1 MIIIIDLVGAIKMAR
16 TQMVAS
22 FGRRRFLGGAAAGTA
37 LLAAPAIASTG
48 VEVVDIAGRTVS
60 LKAPARRIILG
71 EGRLM
76 YGFSV
81 LQPAKPFERLVGWG
95 DDMALF
101 DPGTYRQYRTKH
113 PSGDKVPRFGS
124 AVNSDFS
131 VERAIA
137 VNPDLVLFPLSAY
150 QRQIQAGT
158 FDKLQRAG
166 IPAAVVDLREALAQN
181 TQPSIE
187 IMGALLGLDG
197 EAAAFNRFYLRET
210 RRVSSAVWNMPAN
223 KRTTVFMER
232 AAGFDPNNCC
242 MTFGNANLGVT
253 LQDAGGINWGAGRF
267 PGIGGTA
274 SPEAILTL
282 DPEAIIGTGAD
293 WSESTPG
300 ARGVPFG
307 YETTQAQVQAALKA
321 LAERPGWSALRAVRS
336 KRFYSIYHQFYTSP
350 AHLVAMQVF
359 AKWLYPEQFAGLDPD
374 AVWQEYH
381 ARFSPIPLSGV
392 FWAQL
397 A

>member
-1 MIIIIDLVGAIKMAR
+1 MKKRRDLSA
-16 TQMVAS
+16 
-22 FGRRRFLGGAAAGTA
+22 FGRRAFMGGMAGAGA
-37 LLAAPAIASTG
+37 LLAAPAIAAG
-48 VEVVDIAGRTVS
+48 GIEIVDIAGRNVS
-60 LKAPARRIILG
+60 LKAPAKRVILG

-76 YGFSV
+76 YGYSV
-81 LQPAKPFERLVGWG
+81 LQPKAPFERLAGWG
-95 DDMALF
+95 DDMVLY
-101 DPGTYRQYRTKH
+101 DPGTYRHYRAKH
-113 PSGDKVPRFGS
+113 PSGENVPRFGS

-131 VERAIA
+131 VEQAIA
-137 VNPDLVLFPLSAY
+137 LNPDLVLFPLSAY

-166 IPAAVVDLREALAQN
+166 IPVAIVDLREALAQN

-187 IMGALLGLDG
+187 IMGSLLGLDK
-197 EAAAFNRFYLRET
+197 EAAEFNRFYLRET
-210 RRVSSAVWNMPAN
+210 RRVSSAVWNLPAN

-232 AAGFDPNNCC
+232 AAGIDPNNCC

-253 LQDAGGINWGAGRF
+253 LQDAGGINWGAARF

-274 SPEAILTL
+274 SPETILTL
-282 DPEAIIGTGAD
+282 DPEIIIGTGAD
-293 WSESTPG
+293 WSESTPE

-307 YETTQAQVQAALKA
+307 YEATPVRVQAALKA
-321 LAERPGWSALRAVRS
+321 LADRPGWSALKAVKS

-381 ARFSPIPLSGV
+381 ARYSPIPLSGV

>member
-1 MIIIIDLVGAIKMAR
+1 MTKRRDLSA
-16 TQMVAS
+16 
-22 FGRRRFLGGAAAGTA
+22 FGRRAFMGGIGATGA
-37 LLAAPAIASTG
+37 LLAAPAIAAG
-48 VEVVDIAGRTVS
+48 GIEIVDIAGRNVS
-60 LKAPARRIILG
+60 LKAPAKRVILG

-76 YGFSV
+76 YGYSV
-81 LQPAKPFERLVGWG
+81 LQPKAPFERLVGWG
-95 DDMALF
+95 DDMVLY
-101 DPGTYRQYRTKH
+101 DPGTYRHYRAKH
-113 PSGDKVPRFGS
+113 PAGENVPRFGS

-131 VERAIA
+131 VEKAIA
-137 VNPDLVLFPLSAY
+137 LNPDLVLFPLSAY

-158 FDKLQRAG
+158 FEKLQRAG
-166 IPAAVVDLREALAQN
+166 IPVAIVDLREALAQN

-187 IMGALLGLDG
+187 IMGSLLGLDK
-197 EAAAFNRFYLRET
+197 EAAEFNRFYLRET
-210 RRVSSAVWNMPAN
+210 RRVSSAVWNLPAN

-232 AAGFDPNNCC
+232 AAGIDPNNCC

-253 LQDAGGINWGAGRF
+253 LQDAGGINWGAARF

-274 SPEAILTL
+274 SPETILTL
-282 DPEAIIGTGAD
+282 DPEIIIGTGAD
-293 WSESTPG
+293 WAESTPES
-300 ARGVPFG
+300 RGVPFG
-307 YETTQAQVQAALKA
+307 YEATPARVQAALKA
-321 LAERPGWSALRAVRS
+321 LADRPGWSALKAVKS
-336 KRFYSIYHQFYTSP
+336 KRFYSVYHQFYTSP

-381 ARFSPIPLSGV
+381 ARYSPIPLSGV

>member
-1 MIIIIDLVGAIKMAR
+1 MIIIIELVGAIKMAR

-158 FDKLQRAG
+158 FDNLQRAG

-253 LQDAGGINWGAGRF
+253 LQDAGGINWGAARF
-267 PGIGGTA
+267 PGI
-274 SPEAILTL
+274 
-282 DPEAIIGTGAD
+282 
-293 WSESTPG
+293 
-300 ARGVPFG
+300 
-307 YETTQAQVQAALKA
+307 LKA
-321 LAERPGWSALRAVRS
+321 LTERPGWSALRAVRS